1 MVKRQSLWFTAP
13 FQVEI
18 REETLPP
25 LPPDEMLVQ
34 TAVSAI
40 SPGTE
45 MLLYRGQMPADMAV
59 DETIA
64 VLDGTVAYPLKYGY
78 AAVGQVVE
86 TGKNVAAGWHGRFVF
101 AFQPHQSH
109 FITRPEFVLP
119 LPVGMAPETAVFLP
133 NMETAV
139 SFVMDGQ
146 PVLGE
151 RVIVFGQGVVGLLTT
166 RLLVQFPLA
175 ALVTVDGYALRR
187 EWSKKMGATA
197 VFDPAE
203 PIPVTDADL
212 AYELS
217 GNPAALDQ
225 AIAAT
230 GFDGRV
236 IIGSWYGQKR
246 ADLNLGGAFHRSHM
260 RLISS
265 QVSHL
270 HPRWRGRWDK
280 ARRLQTAWSM
290 LARHGPSR
298 LITHRFPLADAAA
311 AYHLLDQ
318 RAETAVQP
326 ILVYK

>member
-1 MVKRQSLWFTAP
+1 
-13 FQVEI
+13 
-18 REETLPP
+18 
-25 LPPDEMLVQ
+25 
-34 TAVSAI
+34 
-40 SPGTE
+40 
-45 MLLYRGQMPADMAV
+45 
-59 DETIA
+59 
-64 VLDGTVAYPLKYGY
+64 
-78 AAVGQVVE
+78 
-86 TGKNVAAGWHGRFVF
+86 
-101 AFQPHQSH
+101 
-109 FITRPEFVLP
+109 LP

-166 RLLVQFPLA
+166 RLLAQFPLA
-175 ALVTVDGYALRR
+175 ELVTVDGYALRR

-197 VFDPAE
+197 VFDPTE
-203 PIPVTDADL
+203 PIPIADADL

-236 IIGSWYGQKR
+236 VIGSWYGQKR

-265 QVSHL
+265 QVSAL

-290 LARHGPSR
+290 LAQHDPSR
-298 LITHRFPLADAAA
+298 LITHRFPFAESGG
-311 AYHLLDQ
+311 AYELLDYG
-318 RAETAVQP
+318 AETAVQP